1 MLLLQPSPPRRQVR
15 MRPRVREIRMID
27 AVEEEEGEEEQRESG
42 ADSKHARD
50 TLLEAKS
57 SGSAPLI

>member
-1 MLLLQPSPPRRQVR
+1 
-15 MRPRVREIRMID
+15 MID
-27 AVEEEEGEEEQRESG
+27 AVEEEEAEEEQRESG

-50 TLLEAKS
+50 TLLEAIS

>member
-1 MLLLQPSPPRRQVR
+1 
-15 MRPRVREIRMID
+15 MRTID
-27 AVEEEEGEEEQRESG
+27 AEEEEEEEEGGEEEEEEEQRESG
-42 ADSKHARD
+42 TDSKQARD